1 MLKNINALLA
11 TVLLIGLS
19 LACSIGDETDAA
31 NKLVNEANTVIKSYN
46 EASIKSGKL
55 FSELLGDNLTKVED
69 LEVYKTE
76 NKAKFDELLSL
87 NGQIEKNGAEAVSK
101 FEEASKLKLDE
112 KFKEYLGMK
121 VQEFK
126 KRAEADKLT
135 APFVKSFLETKEV
148 DKLDKLIEDYNK
160 KSTAVVKESEELM
173 KKADQIVKDNPNSI
187 KN

>member
-1 MLKNINALLA
+1 MLKNINGLLA

-31 NKLVNEANTVIKSYN
+31 NKLVNEANAVIKTYN

-55 FSELLGDNLTKVED
+55 FTELLGDNLTKVED
-69 LEVYKTE
+69 LEAYKTE

-87 NGQIEKNGAEAVSK
+87 NAQIEKNGAEAISK

-112 KFKEYLGMK
+112 KFKEYLGVK

-126 KRAEADKLT
+126 KRAEADKMT

-148 DKLDKLIEDYNK
+148 AKLDKLIEDYNK
-160 KSTAVVKESEELM
+160 KSAEIVKESEELM